1 MTRSA
6 KIGSG
11 CRTRAWL
18 VLTMSSALAC
28 SVGLSFVWPV
38 SLTALAVALDP
49 IWVSRLRR
57 QMGDDWPRSALLGWL
72 LRTANPAAQSVRE
85 EQRADWVAAVSLVP
99 GLLVASL
106 CALALPI
113 APFQHGRLVAIAV
126 LATWLAWLATGAL
139 TIVLARGLLLA
150 AIRWRSPAYVGFA
163 AAATLVAFALF
174 QGAHR
179 SSPDLYWNSLIPVF
193 DSRVERPLGE
203 NATRQLKP
211 TSSACDRDP
220 RHNGALL
227 ASCRYSVD
235 EQLCIG
241 ISDFSDICL
250 DCIVA
255 DASLRC
261 PDLEIRREPHC
272 DRMIMARRERTTID
286 ARENSYYPGL
296 LFGTSS
302 AYVVELDWKKRVA
315 DLNDTN
321 QGALA
326 TSIALRD
333 AVAAPWPWLLLAGGG
348 TVFVGYE
355 LYRRRRPAQS
365 TNANPTSNARN
376 AYSDQEGLWCS
387 WVLVLLAL
395 VGPTAV
401 AIGMG
406 VGR

>member
-1 MTRSA
+1 MIRSA

-18 VLTMSSALAC
+18 VLTVSSVLAC

-49 IWVSRLRR
+49 IWVPRLRGR
-57 QMGDDWPRSALLGWL
+57 MGDDWPKSALLGWV
-72 LRTANPAAQSVRE
+72 LRATNPAAQSVRE

-113 APFQHGRLVAIAV
+113 APFQHGRLVAVAV

-139 TIVLARGLLLA
+139 TIVLAKGLLLA
-150 AIRWRSPAYVGFA
+150 AIRWRSPAYVGLA
-163 AAATLVAFALF
+163 SAATLVAFALF

-203 NATRQLKP
+203 NATRQSKP
-211 TSSACDRDP
+211 TLSACDRDP
-220 RHNGALL
+220 RHNGAIV
-227 ASCRYSVD
+227 ASCLYSVD

-241 ISDFSDICL
+241 IHDFSDFCIDCL
-250 DCIVA
+250 VGSV
-255 DASLRC
+255 SLQC
-261 PDLEIRREPHC
+261 PELEVRREPGGG
-272 DRMIMARRERTTID
+272 RMIMARREHTKIET
-286 ARENSYYPGL
+286 RENGYYPGL

-302 AYVVELDWKKRVA
+302 AYLVELDWKKRAA

-326 TSIALRD
+326 STLALRD
-333 AVAAPWPWLLLAGGG
+333 AVAVPWPWLLLAGGG
-348 TVFVGYE
+348 IVLVGYE
-355 LYRRRRPAQS
+355 LYSRRRPAQS
-365 TNANPTSNARN
+365 TSENPTSNARK

-387 WVLVLLAL
+387 RVLVLLAL